1 MRKSISKEDRPVQS
15 PKLKMLPLMSALK
28 KTFGASSGQSKPF
41 SPSSAKK
48 IEEPTVNSSIRF
60 EAIEPKILLSGDV
73 NPAALTIAGSI
84 GVQGEQDH
92 YEFTVEESHRVVF
105 DSLTNRPDL
114 NWQLEG
120 PSGQVTNRSFSN
132 TDEYNSS
139 SPAYELTAGQYKLT
153 VDGVQDAIG
162 DYSLRIIDADA
173 AAQLTPGTS
182 ASATQDIGSK
192 TAVYKFAATAGDSFY
207 FKAGSLSATARWRL
221 IDPFGRQEGGTYYL
235 GNDRDTFAVQ
245 RSGEYLL
252 LVEGSLENSTS
263 LSYQFNLQPVTNS
276 TEALSINA
284 VTTANIDHAGKT
296 SKFTFDITEAT
307 PIVFDKLT
315 DADFYWSLTGPQGEQ
330 VGRRYAYDNDPYGF
344 DGFDR
349 LVLTPGVYTLSVDF
363 SGSTTGSIPF
373 RLLSGASAQ
382 DLTVGT
388 ATTGTLDTARGS
400 KLYKVDLNEGDH
412 VFLDGR
418 STSGGSVAWRLI
430 DPYGIRLSGSNLTS
444 LVSPFTVKVTGDYW
458 LALDGSD
465 NNTPGASVSYDF
477 SLNVVPDIIKTAT
490 IGQVVL
496 DSIPTAGQAVVYEF
510 NLAAATK
517 LVFDSQSNRADM
529 LWSLTGPRGEEI
541 TNRPFNQSDS
551 ANANAN
557 GNGLV
562 MLPAGNYRLLV
573 KGSGRA
579 TGAFN
584 FNLLDL
590 ASVVTLTFDTPIMS
604 RLEPGNSTKAYQLDV
619 VAGQKIKLQSNS
631 VAGGNATW
639 RLFDRFGKSIT
650 SALALSGISSEIT
663 LDSGGNYTLEFMHN
677 KQNRCMVQP
686 HPNKMKRS
694 LCSTRQHYINTQH

>member
-15 PKLKMLPLMSALK
+15 PKLKILPLMSALK
-28 KTFGASSGQSKPF
+28 KAFGASNGQSKPF
-41 SPSSAKK
+41 SPSSARK
-48 IEEPTVNSSIRF
+48 IEEPTASSSIRF
-60 EAIEPKILLSGDV
+60 EAIEPRVLLSGDV

-84 GVQGEQDH
+84 SVQGEQDH

-105 DSLTNRPDL
+105 DSLANRPDL

-120 PSGQVTNRSFSN
+120 TSGQVTNRSFSN
-132 TDEYNSS
+132 TDDYYSS

-162 DYSLRIIDADA
+162 EYSLRIIDADT

-207 FKAGSLSATARWRL
+207 FKAGSLSANAHWRL
-221 IDPFGRQEGGTYYL
+221 IDPFGRQEGGSYYL
-235 GNDRDTFAVQ
+235 GYDRDTFAVQ

-252 LVEGSLENSTS
+252 LVEGSLGNSTP
-263 LSYQFNLQPVTNS
+263 LSYQFNLQSVTNS
-276 TEALSINA
+276 TEALALNA
-284 VTTANIDHAGKT
+284 VTTGNIDHAGKT
-296 SKFTFDITEAT
+296 SKFIFDITEAT

-330 VGRRYAYDNDPYGF
+330 VGRRRAYDNDPYQF
-344 DGFDR
+344 DGFEH
-349 LVLTPGVYTLSVDF
+349 LMLTPGSYTLSVDF
-363 SGSTTGSIPF
+363 DGPTTGSIPF

-382 DLTVGT
+382 NLTVGT
-388 ATTGTLDTARGS
+388 VTTGILDAARGS
-400 KLYKVDLNEGDH
+400 KLYRVALNEGDY
-412 VFLDGR
+412 VFFDGR

-444 LVSPFTVKVTGDYW
+444 LISPFTAKVTGDYW

-465 NNTPGASVSYDF
+465 NNTEGASVSCDF
-477 SLNVVPDIIKTAT
+477 SLNVVPDIIKTIT
-490 IGQVVL
+490 IGQVVS

-517 LVFDSQSNRADM
+517 LVFDSQSNRADL
-529 LWSLTGPRGEEI
+529 LWSLTGPRGAEV
-541 TNRPFNQSDS
+541 TNRPFDQSDS
-551 ANANAN
+551 AN

-590 ASVVTLTFDTPIMS
+590 ASAVTVTLDTPIMD
-604 RLEPGNSTKAYQLDV
+604 RLEPGNDTKAYQLDV
-619 VAGQKIKLQSNS
+619 VAGQKIKVQSNS

-639 RLFDRFGKSIT
+639 RLYDRFGKPIT

-663 LDSGGNYTLEFMHN
+663 LDSGGRT
-677 KQNRCMVQP
+677 RCSSQDLLTVVAEAR
-686 HPNKMKRS
+686 RS
-694 LCSTRQHYINTQH
+694 LGGG